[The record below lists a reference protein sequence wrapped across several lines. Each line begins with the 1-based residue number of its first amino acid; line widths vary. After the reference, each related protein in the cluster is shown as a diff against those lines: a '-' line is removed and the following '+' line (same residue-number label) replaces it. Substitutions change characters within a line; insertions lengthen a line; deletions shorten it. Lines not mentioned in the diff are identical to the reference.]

1 MPLKQ
6 GDLALLNDP
15 VAQELLHSTIP
26 TRLAYLGRDGTPRVL
41 PTWFHWNGAE
51 IVLGTALHAL
61 KVQALVHHPQ
71 VALTIDSETR
81 PYKILQIRGTAQVE
95 TVQGMVPEYAAATQR
110 YLGAERAA
118 SHVERIRTQFPRMA
132 RIVIRPEWVGV
143 IAFPT
148 RLPGIYA
155 QATPEA

>member
-26 TRLAYLGRDGTPRVL
+26 ARLAYLGRDGTPRVQ

-71 VALTIDSETR
+71 VALTIDRDTR
-81 PYKILQIRGTAQVE
+81 PYKVLQIRGTAQVE
-95 TVQGMVPEYAAATQR
+95 TVQGVVPEYAAAAQR
-110 YLGAERAA
+110 YARSADRWDAA
-118 SHVERIRTQFPRMA
+118 PAGVEPAGRSA
-132 RIVIRPEWVGV
+132 
-143 IAFPT
+143 AFA
-148 RLPGIYA
+148 RLPRDRHGDPGPRRQDA
-155 QATPEA
+155 GAS

>member
-26 TRLAYLGRDGTPRVL
+26 ARLAYIGRDGTPRVL

-61 KVQALVHHPQ
+61 KVQALVQHPQ
-71 VALTIDSETR
+71 VALTIDSDTR
-81 PYKILQIRGTAQVE
+81 PYKVLQIRGTAQVE
-95 TVQGMVPEYAAATQR
+95 TVEGVVPEYAAAAQR
-110 YLGAERAA
+110 YLGAERVA
-118 SHVERIRTQFPRMA
+118 SYLERTRTRFPRMA

-143 IAFPT
+143 IDFATRFP
-148 RLPGIYA
+148 GVF
-155 QATPEA
+155 ATATSEA